1 MYNGL
6 SVGLKELMFVNQ
18 AKINVMRD
26 AMLVKGYEIM

>member
-1 MYNGL
+1 MYTGL

-18 AKINVMRD
+18 VKINKMRD